1 MSELAPNPNVDIL
14 DTIDPDRKLVTN
26 FLGTEYR
33 SPLVIASGTL
43 VETFDQIQPY
53 IDAGAGA
60 VIPRSTRLVMA
71 RTAHPSP
78 HLYEEGKGSN
88 TTMLNAEWTG
98 AAIDYWR
105 PHLEDMSVDKKT
117 IMSVSGRDIE
127 GCLKVCKELDQYK
140 FPLIEI
146 NVSCG
151 VSNGV
156 HGYITRDIEHVRTLI
171 SSIKEAGITTPISL
185 KLGHSDVVV
194 DLAGVAK
201 EAGVDAITAL
211 NTYGPVFD
219 FRIDTA
225 GKPERVL
232 GAIGAKGGLS
242 GNALFHTAL
251 TDVAEISR
259 QIEIPVLASGGVT
272 TAERA
277 IKMIMAGASLVQLY
291 TILHTRGINAPA
303 AMMTFAEQFS
313 KYIDQKDIQ
322 SVETIRGNAISLM
335 EEPTEL
341 EPQIPIINPDTCI
354 GCNACVRVCLPDA
367 FNIIDSDNV
376 VGHIVE
382 INDEACIG
390 CGHCVTQCPVPDTLV
405 MPDRGGRPMLSLLWD
420 ADSTRSK

>member
-1 MSELAPNPNVDIL
+1 MEKVIPNPDVNIL
-14 DTIDPDRKLVTN
+14 DQIDPDRKLVTN

-43 VETFDQIQPY
+43 IETPDQIQPY

-71 RTAHPSP
+71 RTVHPSP

-105 PHLEDMSVDKKT
+105 PHLDDMSVDKKT

-127 GCLKVCKELDQYK
+127 GCLKVCKELDQYQ

-171 SSIKEAGITTPISL
+171 SSIKEAGVTTPISL
-185 KLGHSDVVV
+185 KLGHSDVIV
-194 DLAGVAK
+194 DLSGVAK
-201 EAGVDAITAL
+201 EAGVDAISAV

-219 FRIDTA
+219 FRID
-225 GKPERVL
+225 GEGRPERVL

-251 TDVAEISR
+251 TDVAEIAR
-259 QIEIPVLASGGVT
+259 QIDIPVLASGGVT

-291 TILHTRGINAPA
+291 TILHTKGVNAPD
-303 AMMTFAEQFS
+303 AMTSFTKQFS
-313 KYIDQKDIQ
+313 QYIEQKNIPDVKSILG
-322 SVETIRGNAISLM
+322 SAISLM

-341 EPQIPIINPDTCI
+341 QPQIPIVNTDTCI
-354 GCNACVRVCLPDA
+354 GCDACVRVCLPNA
-367 FNIIDSDNV
+367 FDIVPSDNV
-376 VGHIVE
+376 IGHTVE
-382 INDEACIG
+382 INNACIG
-390 CGHCVTQCPVPDTLV
+390 CGHCVTQCPVPDTLI
-405 MPDRGGRPMLSLLWD
+405 MPDRGGRPMLNLLWG
-420 ADSTRSK
+420 ADSTRSE

>member
-1 MSELAPNPNVDIL
+1 MEKVDPSSDINLL
-14 DTIDPDRKLVTN
+14 DQIDPDRKLVTN

-43 VETFDQIQPY
+43 VETVDQIQPY

-71 RTAHPSP
+71 RTIHPSP

-105 PHLEDMSVDKKT
+105 PHLEDISVDKKT

-127 GCLKVCKELDQYK
+127 GCLKVCKELDQYN

-185 KLGHSDVVV
+185 KLGHSDVIV
-194 DLAGVAK
+194 DLSGVAK
-201 EAGVDAITAL
+201 EAGADAISAV

-219 FRIDTA
+219 FRIDA
-225 GKPERVL
+225 EGKPERVM

-251 TDVAEISR
+251 TDVAEIAR
-259 QIEIPVLASGGVT
+259 QIDIPVLASGGVT

-291 TILHTRGINAPA
+291 TILHTKGVNAPS
-303 AMMTFAEQFS
+303 AMTSFTKQFS
-313 KYIDQKDIQ
+313 DYIDQKNIPN
-322 SVETIRGNAISLM
+322 VETIRGSALSLI

-341 EPQIPIINPDTCI
+341 QPQIPIVNTDTCI
-354 GCNACVRVCLPDA
+354 GCDACVRVCLPNA
-367 FNIIDSDNV
+367 FDIVPAENV
-376 VGHIVE
+376 IGHTVE
-382 INDEACIG
+382 INNDCIG
-390 CGHCVTQCPVPDTLV
+390 CGHCVTQCPVPDTLI
-405 MPDRGGRPMLSLLWD
+405 MPDRGGRPMLNLLLG
-420 ADSTRSK
+420 ASSTRSE